1 MLILHN
7 MFFLLYEGFRSKIEI
22 ENEKKERE
30 EERREERKEREE
42 EARERKHRIK
52 AKPTPGS
59 NYVSPYKLD
68 KSKPYQG
75 KFKPYQA
82 GQASIELKP

>member
-1 MLILHN
+1 M
-7 MFFLLYEGFRSKIEI
+7 LYEGFRSKIEK
-22 ENEKKERE
+22 EHERE

-42 EARERKHRIK
+42 EVRERKHRIK

-82 GQASIELKP
+82 GQTSF